1 MSGGRGR
8 LIALLLAAFSF
19 DQGAAVAGAITYTPT
34 NPTFGGS
41 PLNGQFLL
49 NQSNAQN
56 HFPPQSQS
64 PGGPGSQTL
73 SPGQL
78 FAQQL
83 QSQLLNSFANQ
94 ITQAIFGKDAQ
105 TSGNFSFGS
114 TSVSFVR
121 LPNNTIQVT
130 INDGQTSTTVVV
142 PASQ

>member
-1 MSGGRGR
+1 MLKMHR
-8 LIALLLAAFSF
+8 ICVALLFAASLF
-19 DQGAAVAGAITYTPT
+19 DQRVAVAGTITYTPT
-34 NPTFGGS
+34 NPTFGGN

-56 HFPPQSQS
+56 HFPPSSQS
-64 PGGPGSQTL
+64 PGGPSSQTL

-94 ITQAIFGKDAQ
+94 ITQAIFGPNAQ

-142 PASQ
+142 PASP

>member
-1 MSGGRGR
+1 MGSFCSIR
-8 LIALLLAAFSF
+8 LTRKIISLPRPKRRV
-19 DQGAAVAGAITYTPT
+19 G
-34 NPTFGGS
+34 
-41 PLNGQFLL
+41 
-49 NQSNAQN
+49 
-56 HFPPQSQS
+56 
-64 PGGPGSQTL
+64 GSQTL
-73 SPGQL
+73 SPGQQ

-142 PASQ
+142 PASP